1 MSTPVTAST
10 IPDIIATE
18 NNSFSLSEEIKKF
31 DTDKLIEFLR
41 GQENLHLIKEDFE
54 ILRNE
59 RITGYVFLDL
69 TEEKLRSV
77 GFALGPASALTK
89 FVKECKEQKKVSFS
103 SYENLK
109 EVNYGIINS
118 GSILVEA
125 VKNLSVEELVEYLKN
140 QNLKLDDD
148 DFTILRKEKISG
160 STFLKL
166 TEDKFRSIGL
176 PLGPASILADAAEE
190 LKTKILIPK
199 EITEEGIQTNLT
211 VHHVAKM
218 EKDLADAKDELV
230 KISQKQFTEQ
240 GTQSEMKLITSDEYQ
255 KQLQKAI
262 DLQGQLDLVTKTKEE
277 LLEYLKVYRQ
287 LRVLDCLFIGD
298 KSGDVPYAIEEDK
311 VAEFLKQHTADN
323 LAIHFYSGTKIDT
336 SSSGKCIN
344 ALSANLTNEITFV
357 SQYSVLPVHQNYLA
371 LNFSGGLYTGNGW
384 NYSVSSTQKLENGKY
399 KFTIKRVNQP

>member
-1 MSTPVTAST
+1 M
-10 IPDIIATE
+10 
-18 NNSFSLSEEIKKF
+18 
-31 DTDKLIEFLR
+31 
-41 GQENLHLIKEDFE
+41 
-54 ILRNE
+54 
-59 RITGYVFLDL
+59 
-69 TEEKLRSV
+69 
-77 GFALGPASALTK
+77 LGPASALTK

-240 GTQSEMKLITSDEYQ
+240 GTQFEIKLITSDEYQ

-262 DLQGQLDLVTKTKEE
+262 D
-277 LLEYLKVYRQ
+277 Y
-287 LRVLDCLFIGD
+287 
-298 KSGDVPYAIEEDK
+298 
-311 VAEFLKQHTADN
+311 
-323 LAIHFYSGTKIDT
+323 
-336 SSSGKCIN
+336 
-344 ALSANLTNEITFV
+344 
-357 SQYSVLPVHQNYLA
+357 
-371 LNFSGGLYTGNGW
+371 
-384 NYSVSSTQKLENGKY
+384 
-399 KFTIKRVNQP
+399 RVN